1 MLRVELCRQKG
12 VLIWMIDPFTIF
24 YPSFASTT
32 IAIYHAANNV
42 VSALPTSLSLFS
54 LVVTFASIILCS
66 VIAMYFYRSYRFSGF
81 GYLLG
86 LPTGFAILAASLRAT
101 NLKNWE

>member
-1 MLRVELCRQKG
+1 
-12 VLIWMIDPFTIF
+12 MIDPFTIF

>member
-1 MLRVELCRQKG
+1 MTNSIALL
-12 VLIWMIDPFTIF
+12 
-24 YPSFASTT
+24 YPSFAGTT
-32 IAIYHAANNV
+32 IAILHGAYCGGV
-42 VSALPTSLSLFS
+42 LPTLLSLFS
-54 LVVTFASIILCS
+54 LVVTIASIILCS

-86 LPTGFAILAASLRAT
+86 LPTGFAIPAASLRAT